1 MVNIRK
7 STKKERIGWYMYDW
21 ANSAFST
28 TVITVFMGPFL
39 TSIASSA
46 SINGY
51 IYPFGIKIYADS
63 LFPYVISLS
72 VAFQFL
78 LLPIVGAIS
87 DNSNYKKQLLIIFTL
102 IGSLSTMSLYFLTG
116 DNYLFGSFILLIANI
131 CFGASMVVYNSYLS
145 QIAEIEY
152 RDKVSSIGWGIGY
165 LGGGLLLFFN
175 LLLFNYA
182 GSIFKNMPND
192 IAIRISLTSAGV
204 WWLLFSIF
212 PFLWLKNNNISNI
225 QISQKLNVKQSL
237 KKLKLT
243 ILDLKNHKNAL
254 LFLLAFIF
262 YNDGVQAVIVMSA
275 QFAQREIGLNTDTI
289 IIAILMVQF
298 MAFIGAIL
306 FNYISKPIGS
316 KLSILI
322 LIVLWCISVIFAYLY
337 LDNAVK
343 FFILAGV
350 IAIGMGGIQALSR
363 SMYSKLIPQD
373 KQGEYF
379 SIYELSEKGSSLLGP
394 LAFAIA
400 MDLTHSYRLGILS
413 LSVFFIIGFILLYN
427 VKYEEVNN
435 EVI

>member
-1 MVNIRK
+1 
-7 STKKERIGWYMYDW
+7 MYDW